1 MLLKSCIPT
10 GYFMSSQFYFF
21 ANLIKNRRYS
31 KHNGMYHLTSQS
43 SIVPVF
49 EEKLA
54 PTLYNLRRSLE
65 YGRA

>member
-1 MLLKSCIPT
+1 MLLKSCIPI
-10 GYFMSSQFYFF
+10 GYFIFSQFYFF

-31 KHNGMYHLTSQS
+31 KHNGMYHLTFQS